1 MKEIQNLWWDYLS
14 LTVSRFIL
22 IPLEF
27 LSIILTTRILGAE
40 KYGAVALFISLVQ
53 LIFTWGINWT
63 SSSVVRF
70 GKEEFVLTASMR
82 KVFGSRTVLLILC
95 ILISLFLF
103 FFLRHPVFG
112 FIGWKGEKFG
122 LIALMVIGFSINNH
136 INYLLQAFGLFRQYS
151 FVPIIEKL
159 SYISILGIVF
169 FFSNGVG
176 MSLIIELMIVAKLIA
191 ILFGGL
197 FLKGK
202 PLTPL
207 TTDWKTLK
215 NIFLYSWP
223 FFFAFSS
230 GYISDWFDLFVI
242 KYFLALK
249 DVGIYQAA
257 YQGMASIG
265 LSLMAITSIT
275 FPIITAL
282 KTTEREESIRRYLIR
297 VAPQIVL
304 TISLVITLLMLLATP
319 RIIGFIFGRDFT
331 KSAFPLLTLMLCN
344 ALMGISVI
352 YSSILVSY
360 DLTKEVTII
369 SIIMAAI
376 NLGLDILLIPRIG
389 MIGAAIATVISYG
402 FSSTAYLLLGNQRLK
417 INQYRSLF
425 CLIPAFLGF
434 AVCMIIP
441 VFWERFLLIGFIWV
455 LSFVVASMKDIFLME
470 DLTLLEKIH
479 IPLFLKEMI
488 QSIFRL
494 SFQIKQ
500 FSLSL
505 KRGN

>member
-14 LTVSRFIL
+14 LTLSRFIL

-27 LSIILTTRILGAE
+27 FSIILTTRILGAE
-40 KYGAVALFISLVQ
+40 KYGSVAIFLSLVQ

-70 GKEEFVLTASMR
+70 GKEEFVRTGSMR
-82 KVFGSRTVLLILC
+82 QVFCARTALLILC
-95 ILISLFLF
+95 IVVSLSLF
-103 FFLRHPVFG
+103 FFLRHPILNL
-112 FIGWKGEKFG
+112 IGWREEKF
-122 LIALMVIGFSINNH
+122 LFIVLMATALSINNH
-136 INYLLQAFGLFRQYS
+136 INYLLQAFGLFRNYS

-159 SYISILGIVF
+159 SYISLLGTVF
-169 FFSNGVG
+169 LLSASVG
-176 MSLIIELMIVAKLIA
+176 ISLIIGLMIVAKLIA
-191 ILFGGL
+191 ILFGAF

-202 PLTPL
+202 PLTPF
-207 TTDWKTLK
+207 TIDWKTLK

-242 KYFLALK
+242 KYFLTLRE
-249 DVGIYQAA
+249 VGIYQAA

-297 VAPQIVL
+297 IAPQIVL
-304 TISLVITLLMLLATP
+304 MISLVLTLLMLLATP
-319 RIIGFIFGRDFT
+319 RIIGLIFGRDFT
-331 KSAFPLLTLMLCN
+331 KSAFPLLTLMLCD

-360 DLTKEVTII
+360 DLTKEVTVI
-369 SIIMAAI
+369 SIIMAGI
-376 NLGLDILLIPRIG
+376 NLGLDILFIPRIG

-402 FSSTAYLLLGNQRLK
+402 FSSTAYLLLGNQRLR
-417 INQYRSLF
+417 IDHYRSLF
-425 CLIPAFLGF
+425 CLFPAFVGF
-434 AVCMIIP
+434 AVCMTIP

-455 LSFVVASMKDIFLME
+455 LSFVVASMEDIFLME
-470 DLTLLEKIH
+470 DLTLLDKIQ

-494 SFQIKQ
+494 SFQIKELS
-500 FSLSL
+500 FSLRL
-505 KRGN
+505 GN